1 MTPPTLV
8 QRARQLSPQHWK
20 GQQTVIRRL
29 SRTQRLPEETM
40 HDALRRASKLY
51 QADSPMHKMVTFRPN
66 NDTPPDLRAAY
77 LRDPH
82 AFGMNSRED
91 RLAWFRQASKATLLK
106 MDELLGPVES
116 VNMHKATL
124 VKMWKRLVLADPRV
138 QEWHVDE
145 AKFAAVCWH
154 LSAPSRQQCLD
165 LAAMLEGTYAAESAS
180 FERLWQYKNPIFL
193 PWVSMMGT
201 NPEEGQRALDMY
213 QLLDPGLLT
222 FTTIANALS
231 SPQLYTI
238 DNVSELL
245 FP

>member
-1 MTPPTLV
+1 
-8 QRARQLSPQHWK
+8 
-20 GQQTVIRRL
+20 
-29 SRTQRLPEETM
+29 
-40 HDALRRASKLY
+40 
-51 QADSPMHKMVTFRPN
+51 MHKMVTFRPN
-66 NDTPPDLRAAY
+66 NDTPPDLRGEY
-77 LRDPH
+77 LRAPH

-106 MDELLGPVES
+106 MEEFLGPVES
-116 VNMHKATL
+116 VNMHKDTL
-124 VKMWKRLVLADPRV
+124 VKMWKRLVLARV

-145 AKFAAVCWH
+145 AKFAAVFWH

-165 LAAMLEGTYAAESAS
+165 LAAMLEDTYAAESAS
-180 FERLWQYKNPIFL
+180 FERLWQHKNSIFL

-222 FTTIANALS
+222 FTTIASALA
-231 SPQLYTI
+231 SPQLDTI

-245 FP
+245 CP